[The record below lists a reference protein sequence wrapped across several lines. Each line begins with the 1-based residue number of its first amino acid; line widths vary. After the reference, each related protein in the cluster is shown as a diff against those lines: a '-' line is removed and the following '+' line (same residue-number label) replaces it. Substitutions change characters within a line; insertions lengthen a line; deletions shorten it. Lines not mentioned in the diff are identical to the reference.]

1 MSTDNPTLWG
11 IHMREQVGSRP
22 IEKGYVAIG
31 WPELGDLSAYGG
43 NREEIKLAL
52 TRLRPNVKPGAV
64 PVNAGV
70 LVRFAQEIAVGDIV
84 IYPSKADRTINI
96 GRVSGDYQYCVDD
109 LKDYPNRRSVEWL
122 KHYPRNEFRQSALY
136 ELGAFIS
143 LFRIKNH
150 VNDFLEKIDQ
160 TCAPVKLED
169 IDAED
174 TDDEAVTEA
183 ISERAS
189 EVTDDYILR
198 RIHDRLDGY
207 EFEQF
212 VAHIL
217 ETLGYTCRVTKKSGD
232 GSVDIVAGKD
242 ALGLEPPIL
251 KVQCKNTTRTIGDP
265 EINQLLG
272 TLGAGELAL
281 YVTLGS
287 YSSVAQQQERIKPSL
302 RLIDGKQLVG
312 LIIENYEKLAPRYRT
327 LIPLRRIYVP
337 DPGSD

>member
-1 MSTDNPTLWG
+1 MTADNPTLWG
-11 IHMREQVGSRP
+11 IHMREKVGSTP
-22 IEKGYVAIG
+22 IEMDYVAIG

-43 NREEIKLAL
+43 SREEIKQAL
-52 TRLRPNVKPGAV
+52 IRLRPTLKPGAV

-84 IYPSKADRTINI
+84 VYPSKADRMINI
-96 GRVSGDYQYCVDD
+96 GRVSGGYFYCADD
-109 LKDYPNRRSVEWL
+109 LPDYPNRRPVEWL
-122 KHYPRNEFRQSALY
+122 KHYPRNEFKQSALY

-160 TCAPVKLED
+160 SGTTKKLED
-169 IDAED
+169 TDAEE
-174 TDDEAVTEA
+174 TDDETVTEA

-207 EFEQF
+207 EFEHF

-217 ETLGYTCRVTKKSGD
+217 EKLGYTCRVTKKSGD
-232 GSVDIVAGKD
+232 GTVDIVAGKD

-281 YVTLGS
+281 YVSLGS

-312 LIIENYEKLAPRYRT
+312 LIVENYEQLAPRYRT
-327 LIPLRRIYVP
+327 LIPLRKIYVP
-337 DPGSD
+337 DTGSD